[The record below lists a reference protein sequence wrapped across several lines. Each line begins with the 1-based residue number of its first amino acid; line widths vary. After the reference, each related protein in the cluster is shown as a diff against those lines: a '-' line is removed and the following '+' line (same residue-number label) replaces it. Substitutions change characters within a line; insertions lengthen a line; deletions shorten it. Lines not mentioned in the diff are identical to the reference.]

1 MRPQTIQALRL
12 RLLSLCILL
21 LTMAYVVSAGKDKPR
36 LISPGDVAAIRAVLE
51 RYRTSWLAG
60 DRDAVRACLTQ
71 DAVLLPH
78 HGTQPVVGMHAI
90 NEFWFPTGSSRTTI
104 TRFVQKIDELAG
116 EGTLA
121 YVRGRSEVAWTVEAD
136 GKSQDWRNA
145 GNFLA
150 VLKKQA
156 DGKWLISHLIWD
168 DPPNERLN

>member
-12 RLLSLCILL
+12 RLLPLCILL
-21 LTMAYVVSAGKDKPR
+21 LTMASVVFAGTDKAR
-36 LISPGDVAAIRAVLE
+36 SISPSDVAAIRAVVE

-60 DRDAVRACLTQ
+60 DADAVRACFTQ
-71 DAVLLPH
+71 NAVLLPH
-78 HGTQPVVGMHAI
+78 HGTQPVVGMNAI

-150 VLKKQA
+150 ILKKQA

-168 DPPNERLN
+168 DPPNQRLN